1 MAQRAAHSDRGDEDR
16 AAPHLPRIR
25 LRDVGD
31 ADNDFSLTLS
41 TPEVEGE
48 WNTFDDPPEERLNG
62 ANYGGGARI
71 VEDSE
76 GVPVGIVTWIQIPC
90 GPNRRSLA
98 WNIGITIL
106 PAHRGQRIGASAQR
120 AIADELF
127 ALSDANR
134 VMADTDIANIP
145 EQRSLE
151 RAGFTREG
159 ISRAAQWRQ
168 GAWHDRV
175 IYSRLRTD

>member
-1 MAQRAAHSDRGDEDR
+1 MAQRAVHGEGQDEDR
-16 AAPHLPRIR
+16 EAGDLPPIR
-25 LRDVGD
+25 LREIGD
-31 ADNDFSLTLS
+31 ADQDFLLTLS
-41 TPEVEGE
+41 TPDVEGE
-48 WNTFDDPPEERLNG
+48 WNTFDDPPSDRLNG

-71 VEDSE
+71 VEDTE
-76 GVPVGIVTWIQIPC
+76 GAPVGIVTWIQIPY

-106 PAHRGQRIGASAQR
+106 PAHRGRRIGASAQR

-127 ALSDANR
+127 AGSDANR
-134 VMADTDIANIP
+134 VMADTDTGNIA

-159 ISRAAQWRQ
+159 IARAAQWRQ